1 MVHFAGGDPVGGG
14 CFCDACAAAAKAMG
28 YDVKAMKDAFR
39 KDPNARP
46 FLDQWLAFRRKSIA
60 KMYRTIIDAVHK
72 HNPKVDFRL
81 NHWTRAAAKGGMY
94 VEDII
99 PMLDSVRL
107 MSYHEQDGDPSKLPA
122 KRTWVAETV
131 RLAGGRIPVLAA
143 IGVRDRAYPELIRRG
158 VGVAVSEGVR
168 GITLGHYDAAAFSIL
183 RAVRT
188 GLVEAGV
195 KGLPPVRGIEAE
207 DMKLEGFQ
215 RHRWAYETCVAARG
229 TATATTRFGLESGT
243 YDLKLSYAD
252 QEKGAAELSLL
263 IDGKRIDAWRLDKN
277 SGCWLV
283 RRMPNVSVRKGDEIR
298 IIAKADARD
307 PALVDFLEFVRRK

>member
-1 MVHFAGGDPVGGG
+1 
-14 CFCDACAAAAKAMG
+14 MG
-28 YDVKAMKDAFR
+28 YDMEAMKAAFR
-39 KDPNARP
+39 KDPKAQP
-46 FLDQWLAFRRKSIA
+46 LLGQWLEFRRKSVA
-60 KMYRTIIDAVHK
+60 RMYRTIIGAVHK

-94 VEDII
+94 VEDIV
-99 PMLDSVRL
+99 PMLNSVRL
-107 MSYHEQDGDPSKLPA
+107 MSYHEQDGDPAKLAA
-122 KRTWVAETV
+122 KRRWVAETV

-158 VGVAVSEGVR
+158 VGVAVSEGVQ

-195 KGLPPVRGIEAE
+195 KGVPPVRGIEAE
-207 DMKLEGFQ
+207 DMRLEGFQ

-229 TATATTRFGLESGT
+229 SATATARFALEPGT
-243 YDLKLSYAD
+243 YDLKLSYAE
-252 QEKGAAELSLL
+252 QEKGAAELALL
-263 IDGKRIDAWRLDKN
+263 IDGRKIDAWRLDGN
-277 SGCWLV
+277 RACWLV
-283 RRMPNVSVRKGDEIR
+283 RRMPKVSVKKGDEIR
-298 IIAKADARD
+298 IVAKAGADD